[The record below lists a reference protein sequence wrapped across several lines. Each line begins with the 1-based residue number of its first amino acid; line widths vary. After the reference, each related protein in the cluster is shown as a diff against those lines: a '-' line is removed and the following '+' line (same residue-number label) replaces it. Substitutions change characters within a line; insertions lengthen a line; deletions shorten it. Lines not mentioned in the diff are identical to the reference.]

1 MVLFFISLCGLAS
14 AVAYRSIDPLVTS
27 LAREFSV
34 PVATA
39 ALVASAYALPY
50 ALGQPVLGPIGDSF
64 GKGKLLAICL
74 SVLTLTLIRAPGL
87 PVSTCCSLCASS
99 AAWRAAAPCRWPWL

>member
-1 MVLFFISLCGLAS
+1 MLLFFISLCGIAS
-14 AVAYRSIDPLVTS
+14 SIAYRSVDPLVTE

-39 ALVASAYALPY
+39 ALVSSAYALPY

-64 GKGKLLAICL
+64 GKGRLLAICL
-74 SVLTLTLIRAPGL
+74 AILTLTLLAL
-87 PVSTCCSLCASS
+87 PAMY
-99 AAWRAAAPCRWPWL
+99 AAWFRVRRETHSQIG